1 MKNTAKLL
9 MLGILLMLSGCVS
22 SLNPI
27 YTEQDLI
34 FDAGLLGVW
43 TDEEATESWAFTFSD
58 ENEYKVVY
66 TDEKGKKGEFK
77 AHLLKT
83 EGKTFLDLTPVRPQ
97 LSQNDF
103 YKSHF
108 LALHT
113 FVQILQTSPTVQISY
128 LEPEWLKK
136 YLDKNPS
143 ALRHE
148 KISGEILL
156 TASPKELQ
164 KFLLTHLKTEGA
176 FSKPISVKR
185 K

>member
-1 MKNTAKLL
+1 MKLIGKILLICTLL
-9 MLGILLMLSGCVS
+9 MFAGCIP

-43 TDEEATESWAFTFSD
+43 TDEEATEIWNFTYSD
-58 ENEYKVVY
+58 EKEYKVVY

-77 AHLLKT
+77 AHLLKI
-83 EGKTFLDLTPVRPQ
+83 EGKTFLNLTPVRPQ
-97 LSQNDF
+97 SAHNDF

-108 LALHT
+108 LSLHT
-113 FVQILQTSPTVQISY
+113 FVHITQTAPTVQISY
-128 LEPEWLKK
+128 LEPEWLRTH
-136 YLDKNPS
+136 LDKNSS

-148 KISGEILL
+148 RISGEILL

-164 KFLLTHLKTEGA
+164 KFLLTHLNTEGA
-176 FSKPISVKR
+176 FSKPVSVKR